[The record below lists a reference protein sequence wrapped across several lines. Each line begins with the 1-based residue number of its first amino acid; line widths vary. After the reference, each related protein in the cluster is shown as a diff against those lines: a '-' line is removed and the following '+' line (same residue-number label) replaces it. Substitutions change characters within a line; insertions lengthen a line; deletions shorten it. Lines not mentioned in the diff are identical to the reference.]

1 MAYHSRAPVHP
12 TIGRVGISSEE
23 TAALRWMFLLVL
35 LAGLIVMSLTANS
48 LLADQATR
56 SSITR
61 SLGFGEPERVR
72 AGYIPGAAGSSE
84 QELGDAL
91 AIALPEPLITA
102 PVVAAP
108 TSPAPPSGAGELLR
122 VANTDGVGVVLHT
135 APRKDARV
143 PRGLLEG
150 ARATV
155 LERGPDDWVRVR
167 GENGQEG
174 WVPAQYL
181 VPVD

>member
-1 MAYHSRAPVHP
+1 MAYSRAPVHR
-12 TIGRVGISSEE
+12 TVGRVVISSEE

-48 LLADQATR
+48 LLADKATR
-56 SSITR
+56 ESVTR

-72 AGYIPGAAGSSE
+72 AGYIPGA
-84 QELGDAL
+84 GDSDQDLSHL
-91 AIALPEPLITA
+91 AAVAPPEPMIPA
-102 PVVAAP
+102 PQVAAP
-108 TSPAPPSGAGELLR
+108 SSPASPAGAGELLR

-150 ARATV
+150 AKVTT
-155 LERGPDDWVRVR
+155 LEQGVDGWVRVR

-174 WVPAQYL
+174 WVRGEYL
-181 VPVD
+181 APVN